1 MSFIRTGLLR
11 SLNSAVKSNRF
22 ITTFSTP
29 ALASKGSGNVI
40 SDDMLE
46 ILSDIKIFNSVE
58 LNSAKD
64 HSAEDRIA
72 SENVFFD
79 HQNAWEGFSQKSNIE
94 SLVGKIPE

>member
-1 MSFIRTGLLR
+1 MPFIRTGLLR
-11 SLNSAVKSNRF
+11 SINSAVKGNKY

-29 ALASKGSGNVI
+29 ALAPKGSGNVI

-46 ILSDIKIFNSVE
+46 ILSDIKIFNSVD
-58 LNSAKD
+58 LSSTKD
-64 HSAEDRIA
+64 NSAEDRIA
-72 SENVFFD
+72 SEKIFFD